1 MKGYIKEI
9 LICPEC
15 GGESTWNFD
24 MAKRSDLQMKV
35 TDTVTCP
42 ECGWSGEME
51 DCEVTNVIPYMVNM
65 KCPKCESLKVE
76 FIDRPEEFAE

>member
-24 MAKRSDLQMKV
+24 MAKV
-35 TDTVTCP
+35 
-42 ECGWSGEME
+42 ME
-51 DCEVTNVIPYMVNM
+51 DYPQPYKTIITCHDGCEADFAVYLHMNSAITYYKLSDGVTY
-65 KCPKCESLKVE
+65 K
-76 FIDRPEEFAE
+76 

>member
-1 MKGYIKEI
+1 
-9 LICPEC
+9 
-15 GGESTWNFD
+15 
-24 MAKRSDLQMKV
+24 MKV